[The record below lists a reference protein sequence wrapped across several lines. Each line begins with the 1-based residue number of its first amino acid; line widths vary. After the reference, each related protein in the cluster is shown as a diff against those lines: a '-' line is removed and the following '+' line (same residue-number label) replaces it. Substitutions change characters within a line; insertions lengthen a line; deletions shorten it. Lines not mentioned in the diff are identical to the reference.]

1 MSRSKSPNRF
11 QNRLRVVFKRVS
23 LTGSAEL
30 FRETRGITD
39 PILEEDAPQPAPPPE
54 PVRLHRLPP
63 RALETPRYTY
73 SLTEVQ
79 VQTLADAVQKIKY
92 PHTMRSIRPSMEEFE
107 SLEALRQILLDGLR

>member
-1 MSRSKSPNRF
+1 
-11 QNRLRVVFKRVS
+11 VFKRVS

-30 FRETRGITD
+30 SRETRGITD
-39 PILEEDAPQPAPPPE
+39 PILEDDAPRHEAPPE

-63 RALETPRYTY
+63 RALEAPRYAY

-79 VQTLADAVQKIKY
+79 VETLVGALQKIKY
-92 PHTMRSIRPSMEEFE
+92 PHTMRSSRPSMEEFE

>member
-1 MSRSKSPNRF
+1 
-11 QNRLRVVFKRVS
+11 VFKRVS

-39 PILEEDAPQPAPPPE
+39 PILEDDPTPAEPEPE

-63 RALETPRYTY
+63 RALGTPHYTY

-79 VQTLADAVQKIKY
+79 VQTLADALQKIKY
-92 PHTMRSIRPSMEEFE
+92 PHTVRSSRPSMEEFE
-107 SLEALRQILLDGLR
+107 NLEALRQVLLDGLR